1 MSRSPDLIEKII
13 RFLKKNSG
21 QVQNLAKELKVNRT
35 LLVDYLLALENEKKV
50 KSKRISPLKFIL
62 R

>member
-50 KSKRISPLKFIL
+50 KSKRINSLKFIL

>member
-35 LLVDYLLALENEKKV
+35 LLVDYLLALENEKK
-50 KSKRISPLKFIL
+50 S
-62 R
+62 